1 MCNVEY
7 GHTTARS
14 FCLNTYLSCT
24 ATKEGLEICIIV
36 GNLHNGKECII
47 ESGAGTCAFR
57 TGRLP
62 SGDSLM
68 IMKLT
73 ETTSFN

>member
-1 MCNVEY
+1 MKRPVECV
-7 GHTTARS
+7 TLSTVTRS

-24 ATKEGLEICIIV
+24 AAKEGLEICIIV

-57 TGRLP
+57 TGPAVCRV
-62 SGDSLM
+62 
-68 IMKLT
+68 
-73 ETTSFN
+73 ETL